1 MSADRETPVVGIVG
15 SRGAYGRWLA
25 RFFRERM
32 GLEVL
37 GRDPA
42 GDTAVCEQTL
52 VESCDVLVF
61 SVPIRR
67 TAELIREY
75 VALADG
81 RETGKLWLD
90 VTSIK
95 RDPVEAL
102 LASRADVVGLHP
114 MCAPPK
120 SPTLRGRTMVVCEA
134 RLASWRPWVERLLAA
149 LQAQCVS
156 ASPEQHD
163 RRMAVVQ
170 AMVHAVHLA
179 QAAVLGESAAEVG
192 GAEALMPFRS
202 VSFELDATVAAR
214 ILSGNPAIYEDI
226 QFGNPSVLPTLD
238 RLLAAVGTLRD
249 CVASGDEA
257 ARRRFRE
264 TFIEAGRGW
273 FGEPAL
279 RRGNHGFERLGY
291 LLADLAEP
299 QAISIHLLRDRP
311 GSLRELLTLLER
323 RGINLDSIHSS
334 RTPEGEVHFRIGC
347 DRDTTPAALAD
358 VAAEIE
364 AAGLGRRVDPG

>member
-1 MSADRETPVVGIVG
+1 MNLQRPVIGIVG
-15 SRGAYGRWLA
+15 SHGAYGRWLA
-25 RFFRERM
+25 QFFRAQM
-32 GLEVL
+32 GLVVV

-42 GDTAVCEQTL
+42 GDLALSEREL
-52 VESCDVLVF
+52 VEASDVLVF
-61 SVPIRR
+61 AAPIRH
-67 TAELIREY
+67 TATLIDRY
-75 VALADG
+75 AGLAGGAERG
-81 RETGKLWLD
+81 RLWLD

-95 RDPVEAL
+95 RDPIAAMLRSQAE
-102 LASRADVVGLHP
+102 VVGLHP

-134 RLASWRPWVERLLAA
+134 RLATWRPWVERLLAA
-149 LQAQCVS
+149 LQAQCVT

-170 AMVHAVHLA
+170 AMVHALHLA
-179 QAAVLGESAAEVG
+179 QAAVLRDSSAEVG
-192 GAEALMPFRS
+192 GVDELMPFRS

-238 RLLAAVGTLRD
+238 RLLAALGTLRD
-249 CVASGDEA
+249 CVAAGDEA
-257 ARRRFRE
+257 ARQRFRGA
-264 TFIEAGRGW
+264 FIEAGRSW
-273 FGEPAL
+273 FGEAAL

-311 GSLRELLTLLER
+311 GSLRELLTLLEL

-347 DRDTTPAALAD
+347 DRGTTPAALAE

-364 AAGLGRRVDPG
+364 ATGLGRRVDPG